1 MLKPILLCAAFG
13 AVFGSG
19 LAYTQSVPATAP
31 AASMKSSGHLAKI
44 EERFRAAVK
53 NGDGALT
60 REEAQAAGLDRVV
73 KHFDQIDANKD
84 GKITVDELRDALRN
98 RARMARIS
106 S

>member
-19 LAYTQSVPATAP
+19 LAYTQSVPAAAP
-31 AASMKSSGHLAKI
+31 SASMKHPGYLEKI
-44 EERFRAAVK
+44 EERFRAADK

-60 REEAQAAGLDRVV
+60 REEANAAGLDRIA
-73 KHFDQIDANKD
+73 KHFEQIDANKD
-84 GKITVDELRDALRN
+84 GKVTIDELRDALRS
-98 RARMARIS
+98 RARIPRIS

>member
-19 LAYTQSVPATAP
+19 LAYTQSAPATAP
-31 AASMKSSGHLAKI
+31 SVSMKHPGYLEKI
-44 EERFRAAVK
+44 EERFRTADK

-60 REEAQAAGLDRVV
+60 REEAKAAGLDRIVQ
-73 KHFDQIDANKD
+73 HFDRIDANKD
-84 GKITVDELRDALRN
+84 GKVTIDELRDALRS
-98 RARMARIS
+98 RARIPRIS